1 MDSSI
6 VQGPF
11 SVAPCQTL
19 VSRFATFSSLYPTGG
34 CTRTTATSR
43 SHLGDPALASASAV
57 EAVEGGYKRHKEAF
71 EGAPAPAHRPPP
83 PMRNAGYLPLH
94 LNHREPTHLAPAS
107 AASVVV
113 AAAATCPSTSA
124 AAAAPPPPT
133 AAAAPCMDMERCSC
147 HSRADCAKYVRF
159 SRYGFKIPKQLGLG
173 FNKTNQQLLLSISEE
188 KTYLINISI

>member
-6 VQGPF
+6 IQGPF
-11 SVAPCQTL
+11 FVAPCQTL

-94 LNHREPTHLAPAS
+94 LNHREPTHLAPA
-107 AASVVV
+107 
-113 AAAATCPSTSA
+113 PSISA

-159 SRYGFKIPKQLGLG
+159 SRYGFKIPKQPGLG

-188 KTYLINISI
+188 KNNLINISI